1 MSAPAKYAR
10 VKITKDKSWKG
21 MGIQGDRYYESIRGE
36 RITVGASLVA
46 LEVKLA
52 SIKPEQNPV

>member
-10 VKITKDKSWKG
+10 VRTKQNKSWRG
-21 MGIQGDRYYESIRGE
+21 MGQRGERYYESIRGE

-46 LEVKLA
+46 LEAKLA
-52 SIKPEQNPV
+52 SIKPML